1 MLQIYGM
8 IETNE
13 IPPHPKKELTMSEK
27 PLIYIVEDDD
37 GIRNMMIYALRASGF
52 SAEGFP
58 DGRAF
63 WASLST
69 TRPDLV
75 MLDIMLPGEDGM
87 SLLARLRR
95 DSRTSTL
102 PVIMASAKGTEFD
115 KVSGLDGG
123 ADDYLA
129 KPFGM
134 AEMVSRV
141 RAVLRRIVPPTENS
155 VLAQGALVLDPTS
168 RIVTVSGAEVTLT
181 LKEYELLRLFLEN
194 PGKVFSREQLLSA
207 VWGMD
212 FVGESR
218 TVDVHI
224 ATLRDKIGVCGEMVE
239 TVRGVG
245 YRMAKKTL

>member
-1 MLQIYGM
+1 M
-8 IETNE
+8 
-13 IPPHPKKELTMSEK
+13 PEK
-27 PLIYIVEDDD
+27 SLIYIVEDDD
-37 GIRNMMIYALRASGF
+37 GIRHMMIYALRASGF
-52 SAEGFP
+52 AAEGFP
-58 DGRAF
+58 DGRTFLFALE
-63 WASLST
+63 S

-87 SLLARLRR
+87 SLLSRLRGEAQTA
-95 DSRTSTL
+95 SI

-115 KVSGLDGG
+115 KVAGLDRG

-141 RAVLRRIVPPTENS
+141 RAVLRRVSPKTENGI
-155 VLAQGALVLDPTS
+155 LRQGDLVLDPLSHT
-168 RIVTVSGAEVTLT
+168 VTVCGAEVSLT
-181 LKEYELLRLFLEN
+181 LKEYDILRLFLEN
-194 PGKVFSREQLLSA
+194 PGQVFSREQLLSA

-224 ATLRDKIGVCGEMVE
+224 ATLRDKLGNLSDMVE

-245 YRMAKKTL
+245 YRMTKKVL